1 MFSRGWGRLR
11 KRHCHMYTTMCE
23 IASEREA
30 AVARRELSVVLSDD
44 LEGRGR
50 EQEGASA
57 ARAYIYT

>member
-1 MFSRGWGRLR
+1 MF
-11 KRHCHMYTTMCE
+11 TTMCE

-30 AVARRELSVVLSDD
+30 AVVRRELSVVLCDD

>member
-1 MFSRGWGRLR
+1 MR

>member
-1 MFSRGWGRLR
+1 
-11 KRHCHMYTTMCE
+11 MYTTMCE